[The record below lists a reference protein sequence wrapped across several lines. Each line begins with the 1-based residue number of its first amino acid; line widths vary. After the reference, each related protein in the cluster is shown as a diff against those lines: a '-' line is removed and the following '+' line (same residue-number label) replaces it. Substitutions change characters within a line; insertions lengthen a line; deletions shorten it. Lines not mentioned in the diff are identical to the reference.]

1 MLAGVLGVM
10 RLFLENI
17 ECLYLW
23 GVDGIRVEPASSVF
37 AGVRVPWVLAV
48 VFVAAALNNHDPI
61 QFEGDWSH
69 L

>member
-1 MLAGVLGVM
+1 M
-10 RLFLENI
+10 
-17 ECLYLW
+17 
-23 GVDGIRVEPASSVF
+23 RVEPASSVF

-61 QFEGDWSH
+61 QFEGNWSY